1 MHLNWLGLCLHARRA
16 STSTWLADQECRK
29 GLYPVK
35 DFPAVL
41 GTEAAG
47 VIALAHPEYKK
58 RGFAVGGKVAV
69 VRPFPPRRL
78 RPG

>member
-1 MHLNWLGLCLHARRA
+1 VHARV
-16 STSTWLADQECRK
+16 ADARRK

-47 VIALAHPEYKK
+47 VIAALPTDAAVLAHPEYKK

-69 VRPFPPRRL
+69 VRLSPPPARA
-78 RPG
+78 PG

>member
-1 MHLNWLGLCLHARRA
+1 VWLTAR
-16 STSTWLADQECRK
+16 RK

-47 VIALAHPEYKK
+47 VIAALPTDEAVLAHPEYKK

-69 VRPFPPRRL
+69 VRPLPLPRRL
-78 RPG
+78 GPG

>member
-1 MHLNWLGLCLHARRA
+1 
-16 STSTWLADQECRK
+16 
-29 GLYPVK
+29 VK
-35 DFPAVL
+35 DFPTVL

-47 VIALAHPEYKK
+47 VSAALPTDEAVLAHPEYKK